1 MHRAI
6 IALLILVPLAALA
19 GGCHTIPRQTGPE
32 GSAYADI
39 SSSELREV
47 LAALARSHEQKMQLA
62 FYVSLPWTGVDAPF
76 RDFYSSM
83 GAAQGDLDKELHA
96 WAKDHN
102 VDLTFR
108 FADEV
113 QDKARETMEGRQQ
126 KVILGDNRTDLT
138 RDTLVQMYMDFEW
151 QISLLQT
158 LLPKVREPGLKAY
171 LERSLKAHVEGGAE
185 IGRLLKKYKWS

>member
-1 MHRAI
+1 
-6 IALLILVPLAALA
+6 
-19 GGCHTIPRQTGPE
+19 
-32 GSAYADI
+32 
-39 SSSELREV
+39 
-47 LAALARSHEQKMQLA
+47 
-62 FYVSLPWTGVDAPF
+62 
-76 RDFYSSM
+76 
-83 GAAQGDLDKELHA
+83 
-96 WAKDHN
+96 
-102 VDLTFR
+102 
-108 FADEV
+108 V